1 MRLNTVQLSKINIT
15 DAFWKRYTDLVE
27 DVIIPYQWDIMND
40 NIPGVE
46 SSHCLENFKIAAGL
60 KKGQFYGAV
69 FQDTDVA
76 KWLEAVGYS
85 LAEKKNEK
93 LEKLADDAIDVIVQ
107 AQQKD
112 GYLDTYFIIKEPEQR
127 WRNLC
132 EGHELYSAGHMIEA
146 AIAYYEGTGKR
157 KLLDSMIRLADLIC
171 GTFGPEEGQNHG
183 YPGHQEIELALV
195 RLYRVTQDK
204 KYLKQAKYFLDIR
217 GVGENYFLVERKQ
230 KNFKRIFP
238 ELEDYDP
245 AYSQSHE
252 PVRKQKTA
260 EGHAVRAVY
269 MYSAMADVAE
279 EYQDKELME
288 ACENLWENIT
298 QKRMYITGGIGSSG
312 FLERFTTDYDLQND
326 SNYSETCASIGMAL
340 FSLRMA
346 NITRDSRYAEVM
358 EQELYNNILAGI
370 AQDGKSFFYV
380 NPLEIKPRQCMPH
393 TSRAHVKARRQKW
406 FGVAC
411 CPPNIARTL
420 ASLGQYIYGVDG
432 ADIYTHLY
440 IGNQTDIPVNNDV
453 VQIRIDSMFPWNG
466 NIKVKVQGVKEK
478 IKLHF
483 RIPSYSENFQLYC
496 NGEEQELKVNNGY
509 AYVEIC
515 ENSRIDIQ
523 FDMPVAFL
531 HANYKVSA
539 DVGKVAIKRGPI
551 VYCLEEIDNGP
562 DLQCIYLSSKEAHV
576 RKSRSFPECFEIELQ
591 GRRLISKSEGLYS
604 SDGLSYSDVNIQ
616 AIPYAYWINRREGE
630 MLVWIHEIIG

>member
-171 GTFGPEEGQNHG
+171 RTFGPEEGQNHG

-591 GRRLISKSEGLYS
+591 GRRLISKSEVLYS

-616 AIPYAYWINRREGE
+616 AIPYAYWNNRREGE

>member
-93 LEKLADDAIDVIVQ
+93 LEKLVDDAIDVIVQ

-171 GTFGPEEGQNHG
+171 RTFGPEEGQNHG

-616 AIPYAYWINRREGE
+616 AIPYAYWNNRREGE

>member
-171 GTFGPEEGQNHG
+171 RTFGPEEGQNHG

-591 GRRLISKSEGLYS
+591 GRRLISKSDGLYS

-616 AIPYAYWINRREGE
+616 AIPYAYWNNRREGE

>member
-171 GTFGPEEGQNHG
+171 RTFGPEEGQNHG

-523 FDMPVAFL
+523 FDMSVAFL

-616 AIPYAYWINRREGE
+616 AIPYAYWNNRREGE

>member
-171 GTFGPEEGQNHG
+171 RTFGPAEGQNHG

-616 AIPYAYWINRREGE
+616 AIPYAYWNNRREGE

>member
-171 GTFGPEEGQNHG
+171 RPIGPEEGQNHG

-616 AIPYAYWINRREGE
+616 AIPYAYWNNRREGE